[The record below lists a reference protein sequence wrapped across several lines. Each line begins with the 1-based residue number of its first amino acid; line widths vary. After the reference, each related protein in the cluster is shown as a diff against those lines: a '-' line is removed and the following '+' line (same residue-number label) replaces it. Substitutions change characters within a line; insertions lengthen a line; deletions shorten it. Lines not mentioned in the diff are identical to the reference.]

1 MFSRRNLCRL
11 FAAAPLAA
19 VATLGAGFS
28 SRRAAALVPGF
39 VSTSGRHFLAG
50 DGRPLSLKGINLG
63 NWLVP
68 EGYMFEFKFATS
80 PRAIY
85 ATFERLLGRD
95 QSLAFW
101 RTFRANFVRRED
113 IDFIAAAGFN
123 AIRVPFHYNMF
134 AGGDA
139 GEGWALVDR
148 LLTWCETAGIYVVLD
163 MHAAPGGQTG
173 TNHDDG
179 PGLPLLFYV
188 PELQDQTVAVWRAI
202 AERYK
207 HKTAV
212 LGYEL
217 LNEPISWYYNVSYLN
232 PKLEPFYRRLVTE
245 VRAVDPHH
253 VIFLGGA
260 QWNSNFSVLGPPFA
274 SNLAYTYH
282 TFWAPTTRRAL
293 RSYLNFSYLHDAP
306 IFLGESGEADDDW
319 VEAFRELHERLGIS
333 WCFWTYKNMAS
344 QATVARVRR
353 PTNWD
358 LMVALAAG
366 GAAAG
371 ADPAQPAAVAALAL
385 YLENVKLENTTIQR
399 GYLNALGLRDP
410 R

>member
-1 MFSRRNLCRL
+1 M
-11 FAAAPLAA
+11 AA

-293 RSYLNFSYLHDAP
+293 RSYLNFSYLYDAP
-306 IFLGESGEADDDW
+306 IFLGEAGEADDDW
-319 VEAFRELHERLGIS
+319 VRALRELHERLGIS
-333 WCFWTYKNMAS
+333 WCFWTFKNMTS
-344 QATVARVRR
+344 NATVALIS
-353 PTNWD
+353 PPADWD
-358 LMVALAAG
+358 VVVALADERSGIRTDAPR
-366 GAAAG
+366 AAA
-371 ADPAQPAAVAALAL
+371 AFAEF
-385 YLENVKLENTTIQR
+385 LENIRPENTTIRR
-399 GYLNALGLRDP
+399 GYLQALGLRVP
-410 R
+410 E

>member
-1 MFSRRNLCRL
+1 MS
-11 FAAAPLAA
+11 
-19 VATLGAGFS
+19 
-28 SRRAAALVPGF
+28 GF
-39 VSTSGRHFLAG
+39 VSTSGRQFLAA
-50 DGRPLSLKGINLG
+50 DGQPLPLKGINLG

-68 EGYMFEFKFATS
+68 EGYMFGFEVARS

-85 ATFERLLGRD
+85 ATFERLLGHD
-95 QSLAFW
+95 QSATFW
-101 RTFRANFVRRED
+101 RTFRDNFVRRED

-123 AIRVPFHYNMF
+123 TVRVPFHYNMF
-134 AGGDA
+134 MDGPGGQT

-148 LLTWCETAGIYVVLD
+148 LLTWCEAAGVYVVLD
-163 MHAAPGGQTG
+163 LHAAPGGQTG

-188 PELQDQTVAVWRAI
+188 PALQDQTVAVWRAI

-207 HKTAV
+207 DKTAI

-217 LNEPISWYYNVSYLN
+217 LNEPISWYYDVSYLN

-293 RSYLNFSYLHDAP
+293 RSYLNFSYLYDAP
-306 IFLGESGEADDDW
+306 TFLGEAGEADDDW
-319 VEAFRELHERLGIS
+319 VRALRELHERLGIS
-333 WCFWTYKNMAS
+333 WCFWTFKNMTS
-344 QATVARVRR
+344 NATVALVSR
-353 PTNWD
+353 PADWD
-358 LMVALAAG
+358 MVVALADERSGIRTDAPR
-366 GAAAG
+366 AA
-371 ADPAQPAAVAALAL
+371 AALAE
-385 YLENVKLENTTIQR
+385 YLENIRLENATIRR
-399 GYLNALGLRDP
+399 GYLQALGLRVP
-410 R
+410 A

>member
-1 MFSRRNLCRL
+1 MCRL
-11 FAAAPLAA
+11 FAGAPLAA
-19 VATLGAGFS
+19 AATALGAGFS
-28 SRRAAALVPGF
+28 SQRAAASAQGF
-39 VSTSGRHFLAG
+39 VTTSGRQFLGA
-50 DGRPLSLKGINLG
+50 DRQPLLLKGINLG

-68 EGYMFEFKFATS
+68 EGYMFGLAVATS

-95 QSLAFW
+95 QSSAFW
-101 RTFRANFVRRED
+101 RRFRDTFIRRED

-123 AIRVPFHYNMF
+123 TIRVPFHYNMF
-134 AGGDA
+134 ADDPGGQP
-139 GEGWALVDR
+139 GGGWALVDR
-148 LLTWCETAGIYVVLD
+148 LLAWCEAAGVYVVLD

-188 PELQDQTVAVWRAI
+188 PALQDQTVAVWRAI

-207 HKTAV
+207 DKTAV

-217 LNEPISWYYNVSYLN
+217 LNEPISWYYDVSYLN

-245 VRAVDPHH
+245 VRAVDQHH

-293 RSYLNFSYLHDAP
+293 RSYLNFSYLSDAP
-306 IFLGESGEADDDW
+306 IFLGEAGEADDDW
-319 VEAFRELHERLGIS
+319 VKAFRELHERLGIG
-333 WCFWTYKNMAS
+333 WCFWTYKNMTSNA
-344 QATVARVRR
+344 AVALVPRPADWDRV
-353 PTNWD
+353 
-358 LMVALAAG
+358 VALADG
-366 GAAAG
+366 RGIAG
-371 ADPAQPAAVAALAL
+371 AEAPRVAAALAE
-385 YLENVKLENTTIQR
+385 YLENIKLENTTIRR
-399 GYLNALGLRDP
+399 GYLQALGLRVP
-410 R
+410 V